1 MKLLI
6 QLKFNDHYSRNQY
19 YSLKNTIED
28 IFHVHFKVAFST
40 KNQCQHCNKI
50 TMFQRQRFLYRLM
63 KIRQMLGAHR
73 QNWYPHRDLHYLGI
87 LWASY
92 SPSASLRII
101 GQYGA
106 AMMDVCLS
114 QAMDR
119 NKIYFPICPNTSG
132 KKVLPPHH
140 TWTPL
145 HIHAEAHMYVH
156 TYRALGQERCSFSSS
171 SLFRLPRAAALLPVI
186 ASLFGS

>member
-1 MKLLI
+1 MSI
-6 QLKFNDHYSRNQY
+6 SRLPFQQ
-19 YSLKNTIED
+19 
-28 IFHVHFKVAFST
+28 

-50 TMFQRQRFLYRLM
+50 TMFHRQRFLYRLM
-63 KIRQMLGAHR
+63 KIRQMLGVHR

-132 KKVLPPHH
+132 KKSATSPSFLDSFTH
-140 TWTPL
+140 TCRSTHVRTHISAPWTGK
-145 HIHAEAHMYVH
+145 M
-156 TYRALGQERCSFSSS
+156 
-171 SLFRLPRAAALLPVI
+171 
-186 ASLFGS
+186 